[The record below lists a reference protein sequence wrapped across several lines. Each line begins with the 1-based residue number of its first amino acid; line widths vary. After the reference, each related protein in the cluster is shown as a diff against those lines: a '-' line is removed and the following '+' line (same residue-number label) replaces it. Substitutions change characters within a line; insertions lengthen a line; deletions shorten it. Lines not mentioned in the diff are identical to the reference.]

1 MTKRNRILCLC
12 LAILATAAVAFF
24 LLYPH
29 TTGPVLPRSGD
40 AHIQA
45 VELRADGELRVWSPK
60 TEEDREKELVILD
73 FLAESRQRHL
83 LPNHE
88 TDWSGDAS
96 QRQYMLIVI
105 QNGSNLVNIDLVQD
119 AVVKALQHW
128 ESLREPE
135 AVRSWFYRILV
146 RECLSFLRQNR
157 RVIYLAEP
165 PEQIQSSQESAL
177 EDREA
182 LQQAIDRLSPKL
194 KTVVLLRFYEE
205 MQLSEIAEITGTNL
219 STVKS
224 RLYKGLKKLRESL
237 QEG

>member
-12 LAILATAAVAFF
+12 LAILATAAVSFF

-45 VELRADGELRVWSPK
+45 VELRAD
-60 TEEDREKELVILD
+60 EEDREKELVILD

-105 QNGSNLVNIDLVQD
+105 QNGSNLVNIDLAQD
-119 AVVKALQHW
+119 DIVGEGPFNMVFSDGCLFPSRGYLLTPGEIRTFVERTLDDANYTVSSAV
-128 ESLREPE
+128 
-135 AVRSWFYRILV
+135 
-146 RECLSFLRQNR
+146 
-157 RVIYLAEP
+157 
-165 PEQIQSSQESAL
+165 
-177 EDREA
+177 
-182 LQQAIDRLSPKL
+182 
-194 KTVVLLRFYEE
+194 
-205 MQLSEIAEITGTNL
+205 
-219 STVKS
+219 
-224 RLYKGLKKLRESL
+224 
-237 QEG
+237 

>member
-60 TEEDREKELVILD
+60 TEEDREKELIILD

-105 QNGSNLVNIDLVQD
+105 QNGSNLVNIDLAQD
-119 AVVKALQHW
+119 DIVGEGPFNMVFSDGCLFPSRGYLLTPGEIRTFVERTLDDANCTVSSAV
-128 ESLREPE
+128 
-135 AVRSWFYRILV
+135 
-146 RECLSFLRQNR
+146 
-157 RVIYLAEP
+157 
-165 PEQIQSSQESAL
+165 
-177 EDREA
+177 
-182 LQQAIDRLSPKL
+182 
-194 KTVVLLRFYEE
+194 
-205 MQLSEIAEITGTNL
+205 
-219 STVKS
+219 
-224 RLYKGLKKLRESL
+224 
-237 QEG
+237 

>member
-105 QNGSNLVNIDLVQD
+105 QNGSNLVWHRTTSWE
-119 AVVKALQHW
+119 KAPSIW
-128 ESLREPE
+128 CSPM
-135 AVRSWFYRILV
+135 AACS
-146 RECLSFLRQNR
+146 
-157 RVIYLAEP
+157 P
-165 PEQIQSSQESAL
+165 PEGIC
-177 EDREA
+177 
-182 LQQAIDRLSPKL
+182 
-194 KTVVLLRFYEE
+194 
-205 MQLSEIAEITGTNL
+205 
-219 STVKS
+219 
-224 RLYKGLKKLRESL
+224 
-237 QEG
+237 

>member
-105 QNGSNLVNIDLVQD
+105 QNGSNLVNIDGCLFPSRGYLLTPGEIRTFVERTLDD
-119 AVVKALQHW
+119 ANYTV
-128 ESLREPE
+128 SS
-135 AVRSWFYRILV
+135 AV
-146 RECLSFLRQNR
+146 
-157 RVIYLAEP
+157 
-165 PEQIQSSQESAL
+165 
-177 EDREA
+177 
-182 LQQAIDRLSPKL
+182 
-194 KTVVLLRFYEE
+194 
-205 MQLSEIAEITGTNL
+205 
-219 STVKS
+219 
-224 RLYKGLKKLRESL
+224 
-237 QEG
+237 

>member
-105 QNGSNLVNIDLVQD
+105 QNGSNLVNIDRSYLVPSSL
-119 AVVKALQHW
+119 ALVP
-128 ESLREPE
+128 SIF
-135 AVRSWFYRILV
+135 RSAKRPV
-146 RECLSFLRQNR
+146 CTVFLP
-157 RVIYLAEP
+157 VAYTP
-165 PEQIQSSQESAL
+165 
-177 EDREA
+177 
-182 LQQAIDRLSPKL
+182 
-194 KTVVLLRFYEE
+194 
-205 MQLSEIAEITGTNL
+205 
-219 STVKS
+219 
-224 RLYKGLKKLRESL
+224 
-237 QEG
+237 

>member
-88 TDWSGDAS
+88 TDWTAMPASG
-96 QRQYMLIVI
+96 
-105 QNGSNLVNIDLVQD
+105 
-119 AVVKALQHW
+119 
-128 ESLREPE
+128 
-135 AVRSWFYRILV
+135 RI
-146 RECLSFLRQNR
+146 C
-157 RVIYLAEP
+157 
-165 PEQIQSSQESAL
+165 
-177 EDREA
+177 
-182 LQQAIDRLSPKL
+182 
-194 KTVVLLRFYEE
+194 
-205 MQLSEIAEITGTNL
+205 
-219 STVKS
+219 
-224 RLYKGLKKLRESL
+224 
-237 QEG
+237 